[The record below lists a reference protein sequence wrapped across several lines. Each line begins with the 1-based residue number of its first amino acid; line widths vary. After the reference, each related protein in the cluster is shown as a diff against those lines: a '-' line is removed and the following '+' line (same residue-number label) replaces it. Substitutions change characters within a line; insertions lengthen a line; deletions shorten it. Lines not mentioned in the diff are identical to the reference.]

1 MFGSRL
7 ETVEIYTVAED
18 AWRQGTDLPHK
29 VGEFARSLP
38 FEDTFIV
45 AGGHNSGD
53 TIYKVIIKRQNEMH
67 SRFC

>member
-1 MFGSRL
+1 M

-38 FEDTFIV
+38 FDDTFIV
-45 AGGHNSGD
+45 AGGNNGGD
-53 TIYKVIIKRQNEMH
+53 TIYKVITKRT
-67 SRFC
+67 R